1 MFASSHKDQ
10 NIKLV
15 ILAQISGSRIIKCR
29 ILSSSLRFMDLHFNP
44 IDCEA
49 TVASITR
56 NGFKATI
63 TLTEPLQDIVTVDMA
78 VYNKNRHSANYALT
92 NNYVHETKGR
102 GFLLNSDNGLCDGNT
117 FYRTCSQTLQVR
129 TDIPNDQVIEGT
141 GADHIQISNNT
152 FIECNF
158 GGRGDIITI
167 ESLLGGERVLNTPL
181 AEISVTDNQ
190 FTSCYQEVINAD
202 NINGLTIENNVIR
215 DCENYIIGEH
225 CKNVKVESNTF
236 LPKGDVNADGKFNVA
251 DVVALQK
258 WLLAVPDTKLAD
270 WKAADLCSDNRLD
283 AFDLCMMKRELLNNN

>member
-1 MFASSHKDQ
+1 
-10 NIKLV
+10 
-15 ILAQISGSRIIKCR
+15 
-29 ILSSSLRFMDLHFNP
+29 MDLHFNP

-63 TLTEPLQDIVTVDMA
+63 TLTEPLPDIVTVDMA
-78 VYNKNRHSANYALT
+78 AYNKNRHSANYVLT

-129 TDIPNDQVIEGT
+129 TDIPSDKVIEGT

-158 GGRGDIITI
+158 GGRGDVITI
-167 ESLLGGERVLNTPL
+167 ESLLKGERVQNTPL

-202 NINGLTIENNVIR
+202 NVNGLTIENNVIR
-215 DCENYIIGEH
+215 DCENYFIGEH
-225 CKNVKVESNTF
+225 CKNVKVESNAF
-236 LPKGDVNADGKFNVA
+236 LTKGDVNADGEFNVV
-251 DVVALQK
+251 DVVILQK
-258 WLLAVPDTKLAD
+258 WLLAVPDTKLAE
-270 WKAADLCSDNRLD
+270 WKSADLYSDNRLD
-283 AFDLCMMKRELLNNN
+283 AFDLCVMKRELLKKSL